1 MNLLLLKSDYMG
13 ENRFSRSKGGRSKRL
28 DEFEMLLASSKTS
41 VERWIK
47 AHIGNR
53 ADAEDVLQDTCLA
66 AFQGFSGLQN
76 KASFL
81 PWILGIARRKCADW
95 YRAQAKSRLILV
107 DNLPDQAAPLP
118 DESAVEETL
127 DALPERD
134 RLMLRLFYHERLSQ
148 KEISDQLHIPEGTVK
163 SRMNAARTRF
173 RAAYPYPPE
182 GVIIMGRTEKL
193 SLPKYLPDYS
203 IVWKDEP
210 PFPVACEEL
219 TGWFVVPRLGEKLV
233 WGMYDLPSRKLD
245 VSYDMRVIGP
255 ARVHGL
261 QGVAIRAKVL
271 PPQAAIAENDPMRDA
286 VAASTGGQEEWTFI
300 AQEKDG
306 FTRFLSAEHIEEGER
321 TLTTFLDGKEF
332 MDNWGFGDDNCGTPV
347 HRQMEGKIVRN
358 GSSVFTAAKG
368 VFMDIVGRCEVTLD
382 GKAHDTVCIMDLGMY
397 EEGMVSEQYL
407 NHDGHTVLWRRFN
420 KDDWAMDRYG
430 KKWSELLPDN
440 EQIIINGQRYVHWY
454 DCICLR

>member
-1 MNLLLLKSDYMG
+1 
-13 ENRFSRSKGGRSKRL
+13 
-28 DEFEMLLASSKTS
+28 MLLASSKTS

-210 PFPVACEEL
+210 PFPVVCEEL

-382 GKAHDTVCIMDLGMY
+382 GKTHDTVCIMDLGMY